1 MSITGFNRRRRELAA
16 LEETKKNEE
25 VSIDLDTSE
34 TVENKIEYS
43 NLKVDELKEIAKEK
57 GIEGYEDMKKAEL
70 IELIEKA

>member
-1 MSITGFNRRRRELAA
+1 MSITGFNRRRRELEA

-43 NLKVDELKEIAKEK
+43 NLKVDKLKEIAKEK